1 MDLRKKSDVLW
12 DEALKDLDVG
22 CYNKAVSASY
32 FSVRLAAES
41 VLKGLKTSK
50 DDKIA
55 NALERVL
62 SKKLGKERAKE
73 MRDRY
78 MGLYAARKLADHR
91 AFSFDRE
98 LASSYVKMAKELRKV
113 ILSLASGDRV
123 GGADESMNNERG
135 RRT

>member
-1 MDLRKKSDVLW
+1 MLW

-55 NALERVL
+55 TALERVL
-62 SKKLGKERAKE
+62 SKKLGEKGAKE
-73 MRDRY
+73 VKNRY
-78 MGLYAARKLADHR
+78 RGLDAARKLADHR
-91 AFSFDRE
+91 
-98 LASSYVKMAKELRKV
+98 
-113 ILSLASGDRV
+113 
-123 GGADESMNNERG
+123 
-135 RRT
+135 

>member
-1 MDLRKKSDVLW
+1 MDLRGKSDVLW

-62 SKKLGKERAKE
+62 SKKLGEKEAKE
-73 MRDRY
+73 VKNRY

-91 AFSFDRE
+91 AFSFNRE
-98 LASSYVKMAKELRKV
+98 LASSYVEIAGELRKV
-113 ILSLASGDRV
+113 ILSLVGGDRL
-123 GGADESMNNERG
+123 GGADDR
-135 RRT
+135 

>member
-1 MDLRKKSDVLW
+1 MDLRGKSDVLW
-12 DEALKDLDVG
+12 DEALKDLEVG

-62 SKKLGKERAKE
+62 SKKLGEKRAKE
-73 MRDRY
+73 VRNRY

-91 AFSFDRE
+91 AFSFNRE
-98 LASSYVKMAKELRKV
+98 LASSYVEMAGELREV
-113 ILSLASGDRV
+113 IFSLVGGDRV
-123 GGADESMNNERG
+123 GGADD
-135 RRT
+135 

>member
-1 MDLRKKSDVLW
+1 MDLRGKSDVLW

-62 SKKLGKERAKE
+62 SKKLGEKEAKE
-73 MRDRY
+73 VKNRY

-91 AFSFDRE
+91 AFSFNRE
-98 LASSYVKMAKELRKV
+98 LASSYVEIAGELRKV
-113 ILSLASGDRV
+113 ILSLVGVDRL
-123 GGADESMNNERG
+123 GGADDR
-135 RRT
+135 